1 MPTRRNGQR
10 IMTADPESQAQPRG
24 PSPTDEEPG
33 ARTPSLRDAL
43 GLFLLWLIV
52 LVLVGPLLAS
62 LLSWADVDF
71 QPETQ
76 RGFAVIVAL
85 QGGLTLAVIAWG
97 LRRGAL
103 DAVATLRLHPYRQWL
118 VYLVAIPT
126 LLAIGMLTSLAV
138 AQLARWLPGLEP
150 NALAELVRRSRFGDP
165 GSFAIFGAA
174 ISLIPGITEELLL
187 RGYILTGLRAK
198 LGPATAVGATAAL
211 FAVMHLEPIH
221 VLLVLP
227 AGLFLGYL
235 VVRTG
240 SLYPAIVAHA
250 ANNLWAT
257 VEAAIWQ
264 SARPEVSADEI
275 ITGATYPPS
284 MIVLAVAIIILGLG
298 IIQRRTAATA
308 DVRAPSSTVS

>member
-1 MPTRRNGQR
+1 
-10 IMTADPESQAQPRG
+10 MTADPDPNAQPTR
-24 PSPTDEEPG
+24 PDPTGEEPSV
-33 ARTPSLRDAL
+33 RTPSLRNAL

-62 LLSWADVDF
+62 LVSLAGVDF
-71 QPETQ
+71 RPETQ
-76 RGFAVIVAL
+76 RGFAVVVAL
-85 QGGLTLAVIAWG
+85 QGGITVAVIAWG
-97 LRRGAL
+97 LRRGGL
-103 DAVATLRLHPYRQWL
+103 DAAATLRLRPYRQWL

-126 LLAIGMLTSLAV
+126 LLAIGVLTSLAV

-198 LGPATAVGATAAL
+198 LGPTTAIGATAVL
-211 FAVMHLEPIH
+211 FAVVHLEPIH
-221 VLLVLP
+221 MLLVLP

-235 VVRTG
+235 VVRTE

-257 VEAAIWQ
+257 VEAAMWQ
-264 SARPEVSADEI
+264 SARPDVSADEI
-275 ITGATYPPS
+275 ITGATYPPT
-284 MIVLAVAIIILGLG
+284 MIVGAILIVVLGLRL
-298 IIQRRTAATA
+298 IHRRTAPTV
-308 DVRAPSSTVS
+308 DVREPSSTVG

>member
-1 MPTRRNGQR
+1 
-10 IMTADPESQAQPRG
+10 MTADPDPNTQAKRPE
-24 PSPTDEEPG
+24 PTGEEQG
-33 ARTPSLRDAL
+33 ARTPSLRNAL

-62 LLSWADVDF
+62 LLSLADVDF

-76 RGFAVIVAL
+76 RGFAVVVAL
-85 QGGLTLAVIAWG
+85 QGGITVAVIAWG

-103 DAVATLRLHPYRQWL
+103 DAAATLRLRPYRQWL

-126 LLAIGMLTSLAV
+126 LLAMGMLTSLVV

-198 LGPATAVGATAAL
+198 LGPATAVGATAVL
-211 FAVMHLEPIH
+211 FAGVHLEPIH
-221 VLLVLP
+221 MLLVLP

-257 VEAAIWQ
+257 VEAAMWQ
-264 SARPEVSADEI
+264 SARPDVSADEI
-275 ITGATYPPS
+275 ITGATYPPT
-284 MIVLAVAIIILGLG
+284 MIVGAILVVVLGLG
-298 IIQRRTAATA
+298 LIHRRTVPTA
-308 DVRAPSSTVS
+308 DVRGPSSTVG